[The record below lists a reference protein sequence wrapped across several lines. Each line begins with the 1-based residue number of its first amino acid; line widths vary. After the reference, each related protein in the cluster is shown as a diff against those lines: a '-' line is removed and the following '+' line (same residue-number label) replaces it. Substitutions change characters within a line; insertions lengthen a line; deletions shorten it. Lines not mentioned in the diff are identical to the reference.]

1 MKTAVCI
8 LAAWSLAVA
17 ADNEPNFT
25 GEWKMNPGKSALG
38 PIPVPISLNERSSR
52 MTSWQNAGFGPGFLI
67 FVPKA

>member
-17 ADNEPNFT
+17 GDAADGKPNFT

-38 PIPVPISLNERSSR
+38 PIPVPISLGQQLR
-52 MTSWQNAGFGPGFLI
+52 LI
-67 FVPKA
+67 IDHHR